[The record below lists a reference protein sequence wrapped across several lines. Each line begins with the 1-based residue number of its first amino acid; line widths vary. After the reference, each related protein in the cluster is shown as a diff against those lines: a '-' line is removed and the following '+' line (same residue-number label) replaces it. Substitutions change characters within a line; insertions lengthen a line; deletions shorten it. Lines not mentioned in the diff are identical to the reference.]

1 MARKKNTN
9 GMGSLRKKTVKGKTY
24 FEGRYWDPILH
35 KQKSV
40 SATTEAE
47 CKRKLQHALAA
58 ITMGTFVTPERI
70 TVEQWLRQWH
80 DGRKDTLQPA
90 SRRAYENQM
99 NLRII
104 PAIGR
109 VKLQDLRRVHCQTI
123 LDNERK
129 KGVSRATLRM
139 CRTVMNAAFADA
151 VRLEMVHRNP
161 ASDLIIPEAEYKEPV
176 AMDDDLIRAFTSAA
190 ASSPYFRVFMLQLET
205 GTRISEILGLQW
217 RSVDL
222 KTGEVQVVGQLETKD
237 GKPHFKPRTKT
248 GKDRT
253 LYLPPYAIAYLKEQK
268 RQQNENRLRA
278 GDQWHNDDGLVFTRE
293 DGSPLVTGSV
303 NSAFKR
309 ICTELGHPELTPHAL
324 RRTFV
329 SREIAAGTDVKT
341 VSALV
346 GHSSI
351 DITLTTYAATTEDR
365 KREAAARRQQRH
377 DKEKPDT

>member
-1 MARKKNTN
+1 MARKKVPN
-9 GMGSLRKKTVKGKTY
+9 GMGSLRKKTVKGKAY
-24 FEGRYWDPILH
+24 FEGRYWDPILN

-40 SATTEAE
+40 SATSEAE
-47 CKRKLQHALAA
+47 CKRKLQQALAA
-58 ITMGTFVTPERI
+58 ITMGTFITPERI
-70 TVEQWLRQWH
+70 TVAQWMKQWH

-90 SRRAYENQM
+90 SRHAYENQM

-129 KGVSRATLRM
+129 KGVSHATLRM

-151 VRLEMVHRNP
+151 VRLEMLSRNP
-161 ASDLIIPEAEYKEPV
+161 AADLVIPEAEHKEPV
-176 AMDDDLIRAFTSAA
+176 AMDDDLVRAFTAAA
-190 ASSPYFRVFMLQLET
+190 ASSPFFRVFMLQLET

-222 KTGEVQVVGQLETKD
+222 KTGEVVVRGQLESKD
-237 GKPHFKPRTKT
+237 GKPYFKSRTKT

-253 LYLPPYAIAYLKEQK
+253 LYLPPYAIEYLKAEK

-293 DGSPLVTGSV
+293 DGSPLVSSTV

-309 ICTELGHPELTPHAL
+309 ICTELGHPEMTPHVL
-324 RRTFV
+324 RKTFV
-329 SREIAAGTDVKT
+329 SREIAGGTDVKT
-341 VSALV
+341 VAALA